1 MCTQPIAHRTGAPTT
16 NTCDQRASR
25 ARVQRQRAPRVV
37 GPPQEQGNLPGARPT
52 LNIDA
57 LSPEPQRERPAPRP
71 RSDEPECGRPVHIP
85 RWPRSGHASN
95 RHGSQRAQRCPL
107 QSPQVLYTSID
118 AVPSGPKRAHPAL
131 RPRSDQTGRASYRRV
146 PARHTCT
153 VRPSTVRP
161 SSAPAEVY
169 VRTAPSASVPTRAA
183 RKAARAR
190 RDLLLYGTL
199 TTPCTAL
206 TDRE

>member
-131 RPRSDQTGRASYRRV
+131 RPRSDKRVARATDGYRLAIHAQYVLRRCAHPVRLQRCTFVPRPARPSRRV
-146 PARHTCT
+146 PRVKPRAPVATCC
-153 VRPSTVRP
+153 STER
-161 SSAPAEVY
+161 
-169 VRTAPSASVPTRAA
+169 
-183 RKAARAR
+183 
-190 RDLLLYGTL
+190 
-199 TTPCTAL
+199 
-206 TDRE
+206 